1 MLAGIELFVLICK
14 IEESIPQTC
23 SHSLPPIQIS
33 CQNIINT
40 KNKNKNLRKHMHVI
54 VPSIQVLSIYLNVT
68 SLFASRIVE
77 HNINRYNLNS
87 VVEHIFILL
96 MYFYVVFNMYL
107 IVYFFISLCR

>member
-1 MLAGIELFVLICK
+1 
-14 IEESIPQTC
+14 
-23 SHSLPPIQIS
+23 
-33 CQNIINT
+33 
-40 KNKNKNLRKHMHVI
+40 MHVI

-87 VVEHIFILL
+87 VVEYIFILL